1 MSPLVK
7 DNNDADEILSK
18 PYDYLS
24 IFSLDEN
31 FNYDRIKLT
40 HTLEKDISYL
50 WINFYVTMKTIIIV
64 AYYYLSIQ
72 KIMME

>member
-40 HTLEKDISYL
+40 DTLEKDISYL
-50 WINFYVTMKTIIIV
+50 
-64 AYYYLSIQ
+64 
-72 KIMME
+72 